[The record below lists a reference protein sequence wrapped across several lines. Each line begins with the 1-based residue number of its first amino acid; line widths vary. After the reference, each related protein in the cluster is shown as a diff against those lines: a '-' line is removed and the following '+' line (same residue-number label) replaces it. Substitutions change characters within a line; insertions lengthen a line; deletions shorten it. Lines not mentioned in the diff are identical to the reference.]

1 MAAMRYSGILCA
13 ALLCGCVGRE
23 SSVGSTGGTL
33 AIASGG
39 DPDALVP
46 SLLQTTTAAEIV
58 DMLYDRLAD
67 IGDSL
72 NVVGDHGFTPRLA
85 DRWTWAKDSMSI
97 AFHINPN
104 AKWHDGQRVGSNDV
118 RFTIASTKDSTLGSP
133 TASVITNIDSVSTPD
148 SATAVFWF
156 HARSPEQFYDAVYQ
170 NPIIPEH
177 VWKDIS
183 PSGWRASEA
192 GKHPIG
198 SGQYR
203 FLRWIPR
210 AVVELVKG
218 GSFTFTLRAD
228 KAPQTV
234 ARFAQKA
241 RTGYYD
247 NLTFHRVEDWLVQG
261 GDPLGNGSG
270 GEKVPA
276 ELNDLVFG
284 VGAVGVARGQDP
296 SVNNGSQFF
305 VTKKDSQFLNSQD
318 TNFGQVTAG
327 MDVVNAIKI
336 GDRMKTVRV
345 E

>member
-1 MAAMRYSGILCA
+1 MTSFSEMNRRSLLRAAAASAVAVACA
-13 ALLCGCVGRE
+13 PSPVGQATSRP
-23 SSVGSTGGTL
+23 SPT
-33 AIASGG
+33 
-39 DPDALVP
+39 P
-46 SLLQTTTAAEIV
+46 SLPPGAPA
-58 DMLYDRLAD
+58 
-67 IGDSL
+67 
-72 NVVGDHGFTPRLA
+72 
-85 DRWTWAKDSMSI
+85 
-97 AFHINPN
+97 
-104 AKWHDGQRVGSNDV
+104 
-118 RFTIASTKDSTLGSP
+118 TK
-133 TASVITNIDSVSTPD
+133 
-148 SATAVFWF
+148 AT
-156 HARSPEQFYDAVYQ
+156 
-170 NPIIPEH
+170 
-177 VWKDIS
+177 
-183 PSGWRASEA
+183 
-192 GKHPIG
+192 
-198 SGQYR
+198 
-203 FLRWIPR
+203 
-210 AVVELVKG
+210 VELVKG

-305 VTKKDSQFLNSQD
+305 VTKKDSQFLNNQD